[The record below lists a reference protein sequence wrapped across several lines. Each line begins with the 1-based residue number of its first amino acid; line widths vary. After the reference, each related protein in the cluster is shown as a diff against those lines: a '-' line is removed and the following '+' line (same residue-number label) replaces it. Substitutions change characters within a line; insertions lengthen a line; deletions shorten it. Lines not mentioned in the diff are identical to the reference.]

1 MQQRSHFSRVALEP
15 NALPEGLAPDQLNWV
30 KEQLA
35 LFIASW
41 KAHGASLEAGFEII
55 ENRFIIL
62 YVNESG
68 QIATGCSIDESI
80 AFIKGLSSVLK
91 VNMMDR
97 SRLFFRKKGS
107 NEIVEMNFFEAQKAD
122 LKQVLPYGRI
132 QDESS
137 VNVRGGAFNNGGICG
152 LQKENRGVGNGLA
165 VRVNDQS
172 GYSGSWSALGPQ
184 SQSEDR
190 KGQGEWKS

>member
-1 MQQRSHFSRVALEP
+1 MTNSISSFSISDESRAWTY
-15 NALPEGLAPDQLNWV
+15 ALPEGLAPDQLNWV

-80 AFIKGLSSVLK
+80 SFIKGLSSALK
-91 VNMMDR
+91 VDMMDR

-107 NEIVEMNFFEAQKAD
+107 NEIVEMNFFEAQKAGKNGQLSD
-122 LKQVLPYGRI
+122 YSTAFDFSSDRWGTLKQKFELPLE
-132 QDESS
+132 ESFAS
-137 VNVRGGAFNNGGICG
+137 RWI
-152 LQKENRGVGNGLA
+152 K
-165 VRVNDQS
+165 
-172 GYSGSWSALGPQ
+172 
-184 SQSEDR
+184 
-190 KGQGEWKS
+190 